1 VVTVEDIPSL
11 VPGIVMATR
20 SANSRVDQV
29 PDRGPP
35 EVVAQPPTH
44 PGRLARRLPGLPV
57 VPSSLTLEAA
67 SEMRNR
73 YGMIPDPGGV
83 AAVLVGVGI
92 KWSTRADVLHM
103 VRFVRASSYE

>member
-20 SANSRVDQV
+20 SATPALTKFRTAVLRRSWR
-29 PDRGPP
+29 
-35 EVVAQPPTH
+35 APTH

-67 SEMRNR
+67 SEMGNR
-73 YGMIPDPGGV
+73 YGMIPDLGGG

-103 VRFVRASSYE
+103 DAVRPGVFI